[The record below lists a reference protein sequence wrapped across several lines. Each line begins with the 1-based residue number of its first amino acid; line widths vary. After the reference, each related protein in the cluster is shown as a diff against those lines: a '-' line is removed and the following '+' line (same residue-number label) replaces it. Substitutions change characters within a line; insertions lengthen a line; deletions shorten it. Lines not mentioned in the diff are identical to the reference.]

1 MHHIQVSDIIRTAYS
16 GIFSDLRQ
24 YSTMFRLTKE
34 YYNEPS
40 FLPPPPPL
48 LLKGGRNFQ
57 IFGGEVATF
66 LLLCSSILFT
76 VCLCVCLWWKGGGG
90 FPLLLFGSS
99 VFSVSHARFSFK
111 SLLYWHLVS
120 FAHFWSILVVYR
132 KCWLLY

>member
-1 MHHIQVSDIIRTAYS
+1 MHHVQVSDIIRTAYS
-16 GIFSDLRQ
+16 GIFRDLRQ

-40 FLPPPPPL
+40 FLPLPPPL
-48 LLKGGRNFQ
+48 IIKGGEELPNIR
-57 IFGGEVATF
+57 GGGCHFFITLQFNPIYCVF
-66 LLLCSSILFT
+66 
-76 VCLCVCLWWKGGGG
+76 VCVFVVEGGGG